1 MQSPLSDLEHYL
13 LRGAFDTAR
22 ILGVSYSN
30 YAAMK
35 AGKRVLPAY
44 VAGHVEALMALPA
57 AELNEIIRKR
67 LDG

>member
-1 MQSPLSDLEHYL
+1 M
-13 LRGAFDTAR
+13 RGAVDTAR

-35 AGKRVLPAY
+35 TGSRPVPAY
-44 VAGHVEALMALPA
+44 ISGHVEALMVLPA

>member
-1 MQSPLSDLEHYL
+1 MQSILSDLEHHL
-13 LRGAFDTAR
+13 LRGAVDTAR

-35 AGKRVLPAY
+35 TGSRPVPAY
-44 VAGHVEALMALPA
+44 ISGHVEALMVLPA